1 MLQTR
6 SLSYAIGER
15 SLVDD
20 ASLDVKPGSL
30 TVVVGPNGA
39 GKTTLVRMLSGELRP
54 TSGDLTLDGR
64 PLRAFS
70 ARGLAVR
77 RAVVPQAAQ
86 LTFAFTVE
94 EVVLLGRTVPGLD
107 DSERARALCRVAL
120 ERVGLLDFARRSY
133 TALSGGERQRVH
145 LARAFAQ
152 LGNWRRNDGTTL
164 LFLDEPTSNLDLAH
178 QLSILREVQKDAAEG
193 LAVVAVLHDLNLA
206 SCFAD
211 RIVLM
216 SAGRI
221 VRVGPPPEIFRD
233 ELLSTVF
240 GCVVRANVSPA
251 PDVPFV
257 LPQACGRAGRRGAPT
272 LAPDTASSTG
282 ATPNT

>member
-6 SLSYAIGER
+6 SLSYAVGGR
-15 SLVDD
+15 ALVEK
-20 ASLDVKPGSL
+20 ASLDVRPGSL
-30 TVVVGPNGA
+30 TVVIGPNGA

-54 TSGDLTLDGR
+54 TAGRLTLDGR

-70 ARGLAVR
+70 ARELALR

-86 LTFAFTVE
+86 LTFPFTVE

-107 DSERARALCRVAL
+107 DPGPARALCRTAL
-120 ERVGLLDFARRSY
+120 ERVGLLDLAGRSY

-152 LGNWRRNDGTTL
+152 LGDWRRDDGTTL

-178 QLSILREVQKDAAEG
+178 QLSILREVRKDVAEG

-211 RIVLM
+211 RIILM

-221 VRVGPPPEIFRD
+221 ARVGPPPEIFRD
-233 ELLSTVF
+233 EVLSTVF
-240 GCVVRANVSPA
+240 GCVVRANVTPA

-257 LPQACGRAGRRGAPT
+257 LPQACGETGRRGTPTPAPRR
-272 LAPDTASSTG
+272 PASSG

>member
-6 SLSYAIGER
+6 SLRYAIGEQA
-15 SLVDD
+15 LVDE

-39 GKTTLVRMLSGELRP
+39 GKTTLVRLLSGELRP
-54 TSGDLTLDGR
+54 TTGELTLDGR
-64 PLRAFS
+64 SMRKIPAPE
-70 ARGLAVR
+70 LALR

-107 DSERARALCRVAL
+107 DSARARGLCRAAL
-120 ERVGLLDFARRSY
+120 ERVGLLDFAGRLY
-133 TALSGGERQRVH
+133 TELSGGERQRVH

-152 LGNWRRNDGTTL
+152 LGHWRRNEGTTL

-178 QLSILREVQKDAAEG
+178 QLSILREVRKDAADG

-211 RIVLM
+211 RVILM
-216 SAGRI
+216 SAGRV
-221 VRVGPPPEIFRD
+221 VRVGPPREIFND
-233 ELLSTVF
+233 ELLSTVY
-240 GCVVRANVSPA
+240 GCVVRANVRPA
-251 PDVPFV
+251 AHVPFV
-257 LPQACGRAGRRGAPT
+257 LPQVCGGPDARMLDPEAAPR
-272 LAPDTASSTG
+272 
-282 ATPNT
+282 